1 MTTSRDADHSPVQR
15 TDRTRAIDD
24 YSYKSWT
31 ILEFSIVYESF
42 MIFIKGEKKVQRE
55 YLVTYLKMQSKTIM
69 KG

>member
-1 MTTSRDADHSPVQR
+1 MYRKVGD
-15 TDRTRAIDD
+15 DD
-24 YSYKSWT
+24 YSYESWT